1 MCILLSASIES
12 NQWSVK
18 HFYLVYKILIFNT
31 IECQILRD
39 NPAISMIDDSDE
51 EVLYGS
57 DTEELLNI
65 SPSPTHSE
73 SINALS
79 SNNCISIPNLIDT
92 RTDEESD

>member
-1 MCILLSASIES
+1 
-12 NQWSVK
+12 
-18 HFYLVYKILIFNT
+18 
-31 IECQILRD
+31 
-39 NPAISMIDDSDE
+39 MIDDSDE